1 MKRKLIAL
9 SAITFV
15 FLFLTGTGIGQ
26 AQDFIKGFSLKFT
39 GGYGTMAIGDY
50 NAFGKDFEQYL
61 DDIKPLIESW
71 NGFQVSRTGEFKKI
85 NMGAEFEGEIIMG
98 LSGTFGIGFGV
109 GYISRSSVSKMGLS
123 IDDLASFSYSIE
135 PIISVTP
142 INLNLYLFPPIAPAM
157 NIYLYGGF
165 GYYMGKFT
173 VTSKT
178 VTDGYWEKSE
188 SELKDKSLGFHAGA
202 GLEFNIAPKVAIFI
216 EGKGRYCKLKTW
228 EGDSTLTDSDG
239 WTGSE
244 SGTMWYYEEQD
255 HDTDKWYSTIAL
267 QENKPSEYDD
277 IRNIREFEANLS
289 GISLRIGIK
298 IKF

>member
-1 MKRKLIAL
+1 MERKLIAL
-9 SAITFV
+9 STMAFV
-15 FLFLTGTGIGQ
+15 FFFFTSTGIGQ
-26 AQDFIKGFSLKFT
+26 AQDSTKGFSLKIT
-39 GGYGTMAIGDY
+39 GGCGTMATGDY

-61 DDIKPLIESW
+61 DDLIPLIESW

-85 NMGAEFEGEIIMG
+85 NMGSEFEGEIIMD

-109 GYISRSSVSKMGLS
+109 GYVSRSSDSKMGLS
-123 IDDLASFSYSIE
+123 IDDLGSLSYSIE
-135 PIISVTP
+135 PTISFTP
-142 INLNLYLFPPIAPAM
+142 INLSLYLFPPVAPAM
-157 NIYLYGGF
+157 DVYLYGGF

-173 VTSKT
+173 AISKM

-188 SELKDKSLGFHAGA
+188 SELKDKGLGFHAGA
-202 GLEFNIAPKVAIFI
+202 GLEFNVAPKVAVFI
-216 EGKGRYCKLKTW
+216 EGKGRYCKLKSW

-244 SGTMWYYEEQD
+244 SGTMWYYEARD
-255 HDTDKWYSTIAL
+255 YDTGKWYSTIAL
-267 QENKPSEYDD
+267 QEDKPSEDND

-289 GISLRIGIK
+289 GISLRIGIR